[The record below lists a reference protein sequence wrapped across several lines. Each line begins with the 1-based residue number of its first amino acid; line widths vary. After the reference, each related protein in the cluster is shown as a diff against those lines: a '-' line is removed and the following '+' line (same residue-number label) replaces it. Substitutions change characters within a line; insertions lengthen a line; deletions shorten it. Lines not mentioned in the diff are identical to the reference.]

1 MAEILDKFLARFIIV
16 FLLLAWLNLYIDN
29 LLLLLGIGAIAFL
42 LLTLVGKLFKR
53 KTKEK
58 GMGAK
63 ELETV
68 LAIMGGEKAAEL
80 YYNTL
85 PVSDT
90 INREKNT
97 IFIEG
102 EKSELLFFNYKFS
115 QMSKDEIARAYNLAE
130 KLGAKY
136 LTIFTKRPSRDIL
149 VLTNALTLEIKF
161 PTTRK
166 LLAYLKENNALPKNP
181 TVKQKGVRLSIKD
194 IARALLSPRNRKY
207 YLFSGIIL
215 GIMSFFT
222 PFQLYYLI
230 MSSIPLILCALTFLG
245 SET

>member
-1 MAEILDKFLARFIIV
+1 MADFFDNFLARFIIV

-29 LLLLLGIGAIAFL
+29 LFLLLGIGAIAFL
-42 LLTLVGKLFKR
+42 LLSLVGKLFKR
-53 KTKEK
+53 KGKEK
-58 GMGAK
+58 GMGIK

-68 LAIMGGEKAAEL
+68 LAIMGGEKFSEL
-80 YYNTL
+80 YYKTL
-85 PVSDT
+85 PQVDS
-90 INREKNT
+90 INRDKNT

-115 QMSKDEIARAYNLAE
+115 AMTKDEIARAYNLAE

-136 LTIFTKRPSRDIL
+136 LTIFTKRPQRDIL
-149 VLTNALTLEIKF
+149 ILTNALNVEIKF

-166 LLAYLKENNALPKNP
+166 LLAYLKEHNAVPKNP
-181 TVKQKGVRLSIKD
+181 TVKPKGNRLPIKE
-194 IARALLSPRNRKY
+194 ILLALISPKNRKY

-230 MSSIPLILCALTFLG
+230 MASIPLILCTLTFIRN
-245 SET
+245 EA